1 MRNVSP
7 FRRFSVALFAI
18 ALCQYANAEQKV
30 ELAGY
35 EVHYSVVRS
44 TFLQPEVAARH
55 DIVRAKNRA
64 IITISALHDDTKP
77 PPDRITGTVTNLLSQ
92 QIPLEFNL
100 IEEGSAR
107 YYLATFLF
115 TDEEPLRFK
124 VQLHLADGP
133 HEFSFKQPV
142 YAQ

>member
-1 MRNVSP
+1 MTHLSP
-7 FRRFSVALFAI
+7 VRWFTVALMAI
-18 ALCQYANAEQKV
+18 GFCQFTYGEQSV

-64 IITISALHDDTKP
+64 VITVSALHDDTKP

-92 QIPLEFNL
+92 QTPLEFKL

-115 TDEEPLRFK
+115 TSEEPLTFK
-124 VQLHLADGP
+124 LQLHLAEGP
-133 HEFSFKQPV
+133 QEFSFKQSV
-142 YAQ
+142 YQQ

>member
-1 MRNVSP
+1 MTRLLRLRWSLT
-7 FRRFSVALFAI
+7 ALFVMG
-18 ALCQYANAEQKV
+18 LCLFVYAEQSV

-64 IITISALHDDTKP
+64 VITISALHDDANP

-92 QIPLEFNL
+92 QTSLEFKL
-100 IEEGSAR
+100 VDEGSAR

-115 TDEEPLRFK
+115 TSQEPLTFK
-124 VQLHLADGP
+124 VQLHVADDS

-142 YAQ
+142 YTE

>member
-1 MRNVSP
+1 MTTFRPSRWLFWP
-7 FRRFSVALFAI
+7 FMVLG
-18 ALCQYANAEQKV
+18 LCHFVYAEQSV

-44 TFLQPEVAARH
+44 TFLQPKVAERH

-64 IITISALHDDTKP
+64 IITISALHDDSKP

-92 QIPLEFNL
+92 QTPLEFKL
-100 IEEGSAR
+100 VEEGSAR

-115 TDEEPLRFK
+115 TSEEPLTFK
-124 VQLHLADGP
+124 VQLHLADES

-142 YAQ
+142 YGQ

>member
-1 MRNVSP
+1 MK
-7 FRRFSVALFAI
+7 RFPNGRWVLLALAI
-18 ALCQYANAEQKV
+18 TVLCQHASAEQSV

-44 TFLQPEVAARH
+44 TFLQPEVAARY

-64 IITISALHDDTKP
+64 VITISALHDESTP

-92 QIPLEFNL
+92 QIQLQFKPV
-100 IEEGSAR
+100 EEGPAR

-115 TDEEPLRFK
+115 TSEEPLTFK
-124 VQLHLADGP
+124 VQLHSADES
-133 HEFSFKQPV
+133 HEFSFKQPIYV
-142 YAQ
+142 Q

>member
-1 MRNVSP
+1 MRKFAKWRWVLL
-7 FRRFSVALFAI
+7 ALATT
-18 ALCQYANAEQKV
+18 ALNQYTSAEQSI

-55 DIVRAKNRA
+55 EIVRAKNRA
-64 IITISALHDDTKP
+64 VITISALHDDSTP
-77 PPDRITGTVTNLLSQ
+77 PPDRITGSVTNLLSQ
-92 QIPLEFNL
+92 QIPLQFKL
-100 IEEGSAR
+100 VEEGSAR

-115 TDEEPLRFK
+115 TSEEPLTFK
-124 VQLHLADGP
+124 VQLHLADES

>member
-1 MRNVSP
+1 MVI
-7 FRRFSVALFAI
+7 SVCQFAT
-18 ALCQYANAEQKV
+18 AEQSV

-35 EVHYSVVRS
+35 EVHYSVIRS
-44 TFLQPEVAARH
+44 TFLQPQVAERH

-64 IITISALHDDTKP
+64 VITISALHDDSKP

-92 QIPLEFNL
+92 QTPLEFKL
-100 IEEGSAR
+100 VEEGSAR

-115 TDEEPLRFK
+115 TSEEPLTFK
-124 VQLHLADGP
+124 VQLHLSDES

-142 YAQ
+142 YDQ

>member
-1 MRNVSP
+1 MTRASIY
-7 FRRFSVALFAI
+7 RSLLLGLLTI
-18 ALCQYANAEQKV
+18 GLSQYANAEQSV

-35 EVHYSVVRS
+35 EVHYSVVSS
-44 TFLQPEVAARH
+44 TFLQPAVAARH

-64 IITISALHDDTKP
+64 VITISALHDDSTP

-92 QIPLEFNL
+92 QIPLQFKL

-115 TDEEPLRFK
+115 TSEEPLNFK
-124 VQLHLADGP
+124 VQLHVDDES

>member
-1 MRNVSP
+1 MTKSP
-7 FRRFSVALFAI
+7 VLTKFLVALTTFS
-18 ALCQYANAEQKV
+18 LCQFTYAEQSV

-44 TFLQPEVAARH
+44 TFLQPEVAERH

-64 IITISALHDDTKP
+64 VITISALHDDSKP

-92 QIPLEFNL
+92 QIPLEFRL

-107 YYLATFLF
+107 YYLASFLY
-115 TDEEPLRFK
+115 TSEEPLTFK
-124 VQLHLADGP
+124 VQLHLADGQ

-142 YAQ
+142 YNQ

>member
-1 MRNVSP
+1 MTKFRPPRWFFWP
-7 FRRFSVALFAI
+7 FMVISVCQFAT
-18 ALCQYANAEQKV
+18 AEQSV

-35 EVHYSVVRS
+35 EVHYSVIRS
-44 TFLQPEVAARH
+44 TFLQPQVAERH

-64 IITISALHDDTKP
+64 VITISALHDDSKP

-92 QIPLEFNL
+92 QTPLEFKL
-100 IEEGSAR
+100 VEEGSAR

-115 TDEEPLRFK
+115 TSEEPLTFK
-124 VQLHLADGP
+124 VQLHLSDES

-142 YAQ
+142 YDQ

>member
-1 MRNVSP
+1 MTDLNPLRWVFWP
-7 FRRFSVALFAI
+7 FMLI
-18 ALCQYANAEQKV
+18 GLCQFVSAEQSV

-64 IITISALHDDTKP
+64 VITISALHDDSMP

-92 QIPLEFNL
+92 QNPLKFKL
-100 IEEGSAR
+100 VEEGSAR

-115 TDEEPLRFK
+115 TSEEPLTFK
-124 VQLHLADGP
+124 VQLHLADES

-142 YAQ
+142 YDQ

>member
-1 MRNVSP
+1 MTKLSLSRWFV
-7 FRRFSVALFAI
+7 VALIFI
-18 ALCQYANAEQKV
+18 GLCQFAYGEQSV

-44 TFLQPEVAARH
+44 TFLQPEVAVRH

-64 IITISALHDDTKP
+64 VITISALHDDSKP

-92 QIPLEFNL
+92 QIPLEFKL

-115 TDEEPLRFK
+115 TSEEPLTFK

-142 YAQ
+142 YSQ

>member
-1 MRNVSP
+1 MKPIPNLCW
-7 FRRFSVALFAI
+7 FSLALVLTGFFQI
-18 ALCQYANAEQKV
+18 AYAEQSV
-30 ELAGY
+30 EVAGY

-64 IITISALHDDTKP
+64 IITISALHDDSTP

-92 QIPLEFNL
+92 QIPLEFKL
-100 IEEGSAR
+100 IEEGRAR

-115 TDEEPLRFK
+115 TSEEPLTFK
-124 VQLHLADGP
+124 IQLHLADES

-142 YAQ
+142 YSQ

>member
-1 MRNVSP
+1 MNLTTSRWL
-7 FRRFSVALFAI
+7 SVVVLVIGFF
-18 ALCQYANAEQKV
+18 QFTYAEQSM

-44 TFLQPEVAARH
+44 TFLQPEVAARY

-64 IITISALHDDTKP
+64 VITISALHDDTRP
-77 PPDRITGTVTNLLSQ
+77 PPNRITGTVTNLLSQ
-92 QIPLEFNL
+92 QIPLEFRL
-100 IEEGSAR
+100 IEEGNAR
-107 YYLATFLF
+107 YYLASFLF
-115 TDEEPLRFK
+115 TNEEPLTFR

-142 YAQ
+142 YTQ

>member
-1 MRNVSP
+1 MV
-7 FRRFSVALFAI
+7 FCQFA
-18 ALCQYANAEQKV
+18 YAEQSV

-55 DIVRAKNRA
+55 NIVRAKNRA
-64 IITISALHDDTKP
+64 VITVSALHDDSTP

-92 QIPLEFNL
+92 QTPLEFKL
-100 IEEGSAR
+100 VEEGNAR

-115 TDEEPLRFK
+115 TSEEPLTFK
-124 VQLHLADGP
+124 VQLHLADES
-133 HEFSFKQPV
+133 HEFSFKQPI
-142 YAQ
+142 YHQ